1 MIRVQTDDFDLAAE
15 LERLTDGNFK
25 IGGVASFI
33 GLVRDFHG
41 DETIKALTL
50 EHYAGMTERQL
61 LEIES
66 QALKRW
72 PLAASLIIHRYG
84 RLKPGDR
91 IVFVATASAHRD
103 AAFESCRFL
112 VDWLKT
118 MAPFWKAAETSK
130 GHHWVEAVER
140 DVKAADA
147 WREAP
152 STQMPE

>member
-1 MIRVQTDDFDLAAE
+1 MIRVQTDDFDLATE
-15 LERLTDGNFK
+15 LKRLTEGNFK
-25 IGGVASFI
+25 IGGVVSFI

-41 DETIKALTL
+41 DETINALTL

-61 LEIES
+61 LEMKS

-103 AAFESCRFL
+103 AAFKSCRFL

-118 MAPFWKAAETSK
+118 MAPFWKAAETSR
-130 GHHWVEAVER
+130 GRQWVEAVER
-140 DVKAADA
+140 DVKAANS
-147 WREAP
+147 WHEVL